1 MMAWHKQ
8 PELVLCND
16 DHVSSCVFRLS
27 TVCRFQRTAAIQNM
41 RVCVCVC
48 VNCTI
53 CIKECVSGT
62 HRKRMM
68 PVFDMAYDRPRMPLP
83 MMALL
88 RLKTDIPKEV
98 LPSNWK
104 RHKTEILTSKLTQL
118 FINNCVNFEV
128 NISVICMISYCVML
142 HKRYSRLNFIH
153 LTHVWSTDRLH
164 PSVSLSNSHL

>member
-1 MMAWHKQ
+1 MMVWHKP
-8 PELVLCND
+8 PELVLCNV
-16 DHVSSCVFRLS
+16 DHVSSHVSHLS

-41 RVCVCVC
+41 RVCV
-48 VNCTI
+48 NCTI
-53 CIKECVSGT
+53 CTKECVSGT

-118 FINNCVNFEV
+118 LIQLFV
-128 NISVICMISYCVML
+128 
-142 HKRYSRLNFIH
+142 
-153 LTHVWSTDRLH
+153 
-164 PSVSLSNSHL
+164 